1 MPDEITP
8 RVTPLLPSDWNEA
21 VYDAVSAFP
30 SGRDFVLTGWKAGE
44 KGIRGMNGMGLML
57 HYPKLAKAFLTFN
70 NHVATGST
78 LSRRIRELLILRIS
92 WLRRAEYEF
101 IQHVVLGRK
110 AGLSDVEIERV
121 TLGPDAPGW
130 DTVDADVVRAA
141 DDLHAHACI
150 QNGTWER
157 LSTQFNSDQLLD
169 IVFAVGCY
177 DLLAMVFKTF
187 GAQLEPGVEQLDPE
201 MRARMHAQKLTP

>member
-8 RVTPLLPSDWNEA
+8 RVAPLLPSEWSEA
-21 VYDAVSAFP
+21 VHDAVSAFP
-30 SGRDFVLTGWKAGE
+30 SGRDFVLAGWKAG
-44 KGIRGMNGMGLML
+44 GHGVRGMNGLGLML
-57 HYPKLAKAFLTFN
+57 HYPALAKAFLTFN

-78 LSRRIRELLILRIS
+78 ISRRVREVLILRIS

-101 IQHVVLGRK
+101 IQHVVLGRR
-110 AGLSDVEIERV
+110 AGLTDLEIERI

-130 DTVDADVVRAA
+130 DPVDADLVRAV

-150 QNGTWER
+150 QGGTWAR
-157 LSTQFNSDQLLD
+157 LSEHFNPDQLMDL
-169 IVFAVGCY
+169 VFAVGCY

-187 GAQLEPGVEQLDPE
+187 GAQLEAGVEPLEPA
-201 MRARMHAQKLTP
+201 MSKRMHEQKP